1 MLHGADEG
9 VQFISTKFPAV
20 LTTVGHARTSDFRSE
35 ARSLTKQCTVPFSE
49 EDEEEP
55 VAKRARV
62 SESIRSALMALVDK
76 EEVINLWDTR
86 YKRDTTPLV
95 SHSPIF
101 ATGCDDIWH
110 LSVTI

>member
-1 MLHGADEG
+1 M
-9 VQFISTKFPAV
+9 
-20 LTTVGHARTSDFRSE
+20 GHALTSDFRSE
-35 ARSLTKQCTVPFSE
+35 ARSLTKQCTVPISE
-49 EDEEEP
+49 EDGEEP

-62 SESIRSALMALVDK
+62 SASIRSAFMALAEK
-76 EEVINLWDTR
+76 EEVINLWDTK

-95 SHSPIF
+95 SHSLIF